1 MSRSKRS
8 SSETRTSETRTSETR
23 KSETIKSE
31 KKDIE
36 MAFVFDT
43 ETTGLPPFIEYKGR
57 QMRARYIKGKNIEG
71 WPYIIQL
78 SGILYNMQTHEYS
91 FYNKYIDTERI
102 PEEVMEECSTVPII
116 KAALNEYKKAK
127 PMQIVSPEQA
137 MDDFM
142 EMISSCDIVV
152 GHNVNFDKYLILSE
166 LKRLED
172 KHGSDALLKTKYE
185 NWYKHFDQ
193 FNNDVPVPKIL
204 YCTQCASSIILNIKT
219 AVTPTKTRRKRI
231 NYTKPPALWEAYDRI
246 FGHPPLK
253 KYLHNALVDIIV
265 TLRVF
270 YRLWMTGNRHPGP
283 SSAADVHNFTIC
295 GLGEPDIYGKG
306 RGKKGKRDLITKYID
321 KITPQRSPS
330 SSPLAEGLH
339 DCFRGDSPYRT
350 LEDGTKAEIAGGR
363 RSYKKKSYKL
373 V

>member
-8 SSETRTSETRTSETR
+8 TGETRR
-23 KSETIKSE
+23 
-31 KKDIE
+31 DME

-57 QMRARYIKGKNIEG
+57 QMRAKFIKGKNIEG
-71 WPYIIQL
+71 WPFIIQL
-78 SGILYNMQTHEYS
+78 SGILYNMRTHEYS

-102 PEEVMEECSTVPII
+102 PEDVLEECSQVPII
-116 KAALNEYKKAK
+116 KAALTEYEKAK

-142 EMISSCDIVV
+142 EMISSCDVVV
-152 GHNVNFDKYLILSE
+152 GHNVNFDKYLILAE

-172 KHGSDALLKTKYE
+172 KHESDGVLKKKYE
-185 NWYKHFDQ
+185 TWYKHFDQ
-193 FNNDVPVPKIL
+193 FNNTVSVPKIL
-204 YCTQCASSIILNIKT
+204 YCTQCASSMILNIKT
-219 AVTPTKTRRKRI
+219 QVTPNKTRRKRI
-231 NYTKPPALWEAYDRI
+231 NYTKPPALWEAYDRM

-283 SSAADVHNFTIC
+283 SSAADVPNFAIC

-321 KITPQRSPS
+321 KITPQRSPL
-330 SSPLAEGLH
+330 SSPSSPPMLGLH

-350 LEDGTKAEIAGGR
+350 LEDGTKANIAGGR
-363 RSYKKKSYKL
+363 RSCKKKSYKL

>member
-1 MSRSKRS
+1 MVHFIYTKYIMSRSKRS
-8 SSETRTSETRTSETR
+8 AGETRR
-23 KSETIKSE
+23 
-31 KKDIE
+31 DVE

-43 ETTGLPPFIEYKGR
+43 ETTGLPPFIEYKGKK
-57 QMRARYIKGKNIEG
+57 MRAKFIKGKNIEG
-71 WPYIIQL
+71 WPFIIQL
-78 SGILYNMQTHEYS
+78 SGILYNMRTHEYS

-102 PEEVMEECSTVPII
+102 PEDVLEECAQVPII
-116 KAALNEYKKAK
+116 KAALTEYEKAK

-142 EMISSCDIVV
+142 EMISSCDVVV
-152 GHNVNFDKYLILSE
+152 GHNVNFDKYLILAE

-172 KHGSDALLKTKYE
+172 KHESDGVLKRKYE
-185 NWYKHFDQ
+185 TWYKHFDQ
-193 FNNDVPVPKIL
+193 FNNNVSVPKVL
-204 YCTQCASSIILNIKT
+204 YCTQCASSMILNIKT
-219 AVTPTKTRRKRI
+219 QVTPNKTRRKKI
-231 NYTKPPALWEAYDRI
+231 SYTKPPALWEAYDRM

-283 SSAADVHNFTIC
+283 ASAADIPNFAIC

-321 KITPQRSPS
+321 KITPHGSPLSSPS
-330 SSPLAEGLH
+330 SPPALGLH

-350 LEDGTKAEIAGGR
+350 LEDGTKAEMVGGK
-363 RSYKKKSYKL
+363 RSRKNK
-373 V
+373 